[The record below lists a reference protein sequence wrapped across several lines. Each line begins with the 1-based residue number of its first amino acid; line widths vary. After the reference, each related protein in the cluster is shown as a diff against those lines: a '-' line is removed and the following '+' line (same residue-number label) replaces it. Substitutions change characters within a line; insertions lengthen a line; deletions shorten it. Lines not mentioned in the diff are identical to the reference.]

1 MSMAPA
7 RGATS
12 SPMVRDFLNPVI
24 MMLYLLINALGFTDG
39 YSVTLLSREF
49 WWKHLCSSFQLV
61 MRRSD
66 QRKNEMRRLLTPPT
80 TIHRWIS
87 I

>member
-39 YSVTLLSREF
+39 YSVTLFKS
-49 WWKHLCSSFQLV
+49 
-61 MRRSD
+61 
-66 QRKNEMRRLLTPPT
+66 
-80 TIHRWIS
+80 
-87 I
+87 